1 MLDLETLGTSAG
13 SIVLSVAFKT
23 FSLDGSIPLTILTH
37 HQHVSIISSLLM
49 HMTSDFNT
57 EEWWNR
63 QSEEARQRIQD
74 GQKES
79 IDIASEM
86 ILVYELFKQWNENY
100 DLHIWGRGVANF
112 DLPILDEAMRRAVGE
127 CYHTPWKFWN
137 VVDVRSIV
145 SFCKDCGL
153 QLEKVDTPHDAL
165 EDVMKQIGEVQL
177 CWQYVKV
184 ERAV

>member
-1 MLDLETLGTSAG
+1 MDKSRKMEIKKEKERLDVMLDLETLGTSAG

-23 FSLDGSIPLTILTH
+23 FSLDDSIPLTIITH

-79 IDIASEM
+79 VDIASEM

-112 DLPILDEAMRRAVGE
+112 DLPILDEAMRRRRMLSYSLEVLE
-127 CYHTPWKFWN
+127 CGGRAEYRILLQGLRT
-137 VVDVRSIV
+137 SIRE
-145 SFCKDCGL
+145 S
-153 QLEKVDTPHDAL
+153 
-165 EDVMKQIGEVQL
+165 
-177 CWQYVKV
+177 
-184 ERAV
+184 